1 MNLHPDTLA
10 ISTGR
15 PPAVPD
21 GPLNF
26 PITPASALHAGGTS
40 GYARDGHRPW
50 AALEEALG
58 TLEGGYA
65 VIFSSGMAAATAVMG
80 LFPPEPIVVAPGV
93 AYMDVREGLG
103 QLSAWES
110 SPTPAGTS

>member
-21 GPLNF
+21 GPLNI
-26 PITPASALHAGGTS
+26 PIAPAAALHPGGAS

-50 AALEEALG
+50 SALEEAIG
-58 TLEGGYA
+58 TLEGGHA

-80 LFPPEPIVVAPGV
+80 LFPPEPIVVAPTV
-93 AYMDVREGLG
+93 AYMR
-103 QLSAWES
+103 
-110 SPTPAGTS
+110 P